1 MKVNKS
7 RNNLSLAINIWRNNY
22 PRTLINR
29 GTIYRSLL
37 IFGATI
43 IHRERIFDTRTIRSC
58 VSAAECVGLSR
69 DNCLNKPRENNP
81 GSNNIWRNNLSIT
94 LNIWR
99 NNFPWTLINRW
110 TIFREIFS
118 TIKLTVI
125 RKHTSPDKFGG
136 NTTWLTNTLPVST
149 TDTRRLKKDRHL
161 IFS

>member
-22 PRTLINR
+22 PWTLINR

-43 IHRERIFDTRTIRSC
+43 IHRERIFHTRTIRSC
-58 VSAAECVGLSR
+58 VSATECVVLSR

-81 GSNNIWRNNLSIT
+81 GSNNIWRNNLSLT

-99 NNFPWTLINRW
+99 NNFPWTLINRG
-110 TIFREIFS
+110 TIFREIVS

-125 RKHTSPDKFGG
+125 IAA
-136 NTTWLTNTLPVST
+136 NST
-149 TDTRRLKKDRHL
+149 F
-161 IFS
+161 ISWY